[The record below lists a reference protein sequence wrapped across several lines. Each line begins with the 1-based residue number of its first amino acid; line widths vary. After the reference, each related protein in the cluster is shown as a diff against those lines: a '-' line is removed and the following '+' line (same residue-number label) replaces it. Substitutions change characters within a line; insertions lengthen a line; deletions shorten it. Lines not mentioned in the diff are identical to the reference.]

1 MYFYVGTI
9 SVFENQGKFYI
20 LTTPIVGQ
28 TETLYWYT
36 LNDASLVLLKNISVS
51 FTATSA
57 KKETP
62 FGHDFMVTTGQFKI
76 LV

>member
-1 MYFYVGTI
+1 MI
-9 SVFENQGKFYI
+9 VFENQGKFYI
-20 LTTPIVGQ
+20 MTTQVIGP

-36 LNDASLVLLKNISVS
+36 LNDTSLVILQNISIS
-51 FTATSA
+51 FTATSD

-62 FGHDFMVTTGQFKI
+62 FGHDFMVTTGQVKI